1 MAYHACAVCNIER
14 PVTTRSWM
22 QSQVSSIDRFGTA
35 VVGFYN
41 ACRFC
46 SRDCWVDPPTPDGEL
61 HPYACTLCL
70 VIRPQSRLYWTPSQL
85 RSIRSGGTSVTAHH
99 NCCRVCDPFCWASN
113 SGAEVA
119 TSQNYTPPPDPMLT
133 MPGEPSTTHRG
144 QQARAES
151 PLPPRV
157 PPLHGVPWTASP
169 PAWRPPLFP
178 VRPLIRLRPRWLEQN
193 AIKNDILC
201 IQNEV
206 PTGVW
211 EYLVNN
217 LTRAERKE
225 LSRSGAGLIPNS
237 PMGLESIILSNGG
250 TDIQGVWVSFQLA
263 SLRIT
268 NPATPI
274 FVDVGN
280 RIYKQFLMEIWP
292 TSSLWESFSNQI
304 TIGDVVE
311 AAFGRIITDWAEA
324 ISLGDPFPHFTDDPI
339 FTRLERMSRICL
351 AAYCDSHM
359 YGTISFV

>member
-1 MAYHACAVCNIER
+1 MAYHSCAVCNIER

-35 VVGFYN
+35 VVGSYN

-61 HPYACTLCL
+61 HPYACTLCR
-70 VIRPQSRLYWTPSQL
+70 VIRPHSRLYWTPSQL
-85 RSIRSGGTSVTAHH
+85 RSIRSSGTSVTAHH

-119 TSQNYTPPPDPMLT
+119 TSQNYTLLPDPMPT

-144 QQARAES
+144 QQVRAES

-157 PPLHGVPWTASP
+157 HPLHVVPWPVSP
-169 PAWRPPLFP
+169 PAWRPLPFP
-178 VRPLIRLRPRWLEQN
+178 ARPTIRPRPRWLEQN
-193 AIKNDILC
+193 AIKDDILR
-201 IQNEV
+201 IQNDV
-206 PTGVW
+206 PTRLW
-211 EYLVNN
+211 ESLVKN
-217 LTRAERKE
+217 LARAELKE
-225 LSRSGAGLIPNS
+225 LSRSGACLIPNS
-237 PMGLESIILSNGG
+237 PMGRESIILSDGG
-250 TDIQGVWVSFQLA
+250 TDIQGVWVSFHPA

-292 TSSLWESFSNQI
+292 TSSLWESFSNQV

-324 ISLGDPFPHFTDDPI
+324 ISLGDPIPHFTDDPI

-351 AAYCDSHM
+351 AAYCDSYM